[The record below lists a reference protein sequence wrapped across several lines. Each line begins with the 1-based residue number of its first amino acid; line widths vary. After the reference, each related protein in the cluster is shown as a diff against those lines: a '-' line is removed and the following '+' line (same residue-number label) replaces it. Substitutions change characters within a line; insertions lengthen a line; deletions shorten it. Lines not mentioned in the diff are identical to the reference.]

1 MLAQAY
7 TVALQIDS
15 LYTGKHCCMSTIISP
30 HDKFFKAAMTDKRVA
45 TEFFNAHLPEPIK
58 QAADFSQLQLCA
70 GSYIDAELK
79 TSFSDLLFSIP
90 LAGYPGYLYTL
101 VEHQSTPD
109 KLMPFRLLKYLCA
122 IWQQHIEQS
131 GESQLPLIYPLVFYH
146 GQQPYPYS
154 TDIKDLIAAP
164 QNLIEAVWGQPFQLI
179 DTHILADDE
188 LKQRY
193 WSGIM
198 EYLLKYSAVRDILP
212 YLQAVQPLLYFID
225 KAGAQDYIS
234 RIVRYVIATGEVP
247 NQQDVIDTLKQG
259 LSEQAASEIMTI
271 AEQLRQQGY
280 LRGISEGEAAIL
292 TRQLQRKF
300 GTIPEH
306 YLSRI
311 RQADANTLLIWGEQL
326 LFAESLPE
334 IFTVN

>member
-1 MLAQAY
+1 
-7 TVALQIDS
+7 
-15 LYTGKHCCMSTIISP
+15 MSTIISP

-45 TEFFNAHLPEPIK
+45 AEFFTAHLPDRIK
-58 QAADFSQLQLCA
+58 QAADFSQLQLCS
-70 GSYIDAELK
+70 GSYIDTELK

-90 LAGYPGYLYTL
+90 LAGYPGYFYTL

-109 KLMPFRLLKYLCA
+109 KLMAFRLLKYLCA

-131 GESQLPLIYPLVFYH
+131 GENQLPLIYPLVFYH

-164 QNLIEAVWGQPFQLI
+164 RNLIEAVWGQPFQLI
-179 DTHILADDE
+179 DTHSLADDE
-188 LKQRY
+188 LKRRY

-198 EYLLKYSAVRDILP
+198 EYLLKYSAARDILP
-212 YLQAVQPLLYFID
+212 YLQAMKPLLYFID
-225 KAGAQDYIS
+225 KAGATDYIS
-234 RIVRYVIATGEVP
+234 RIVHYVLATGDTP
-247 NQQDVIDTLKQG
+247 NQSDVLNTLKQG

-271 AEQLRQQGY
+271 AEQLRQQGEQQGY
-280 LRGISEGEAAIL
+280 LKGISEGEIQGIAKGEAEL
-292 TRQLQRKF
+292 LMRQLQRKF
-300 GTIPEH
+300 GTIPES

-311 RQADANTLLIWGEQL
+311 RQADADTLLQWGEHV
-326 LFAESLPE
+326 LFAESLSD